1 MWRSIQKLTIAIV
14 LRVVHAALAELR
26 DMDTRVRREFDRMPE
41 GMGYALSTG
50 YRAPALEV
58 VWQGGRLRRCCGAGS
73 RVCRLA
79 IKSLPL
85 SFRLFTGQMSV
96 AQGYAQHAF
105 CVSGDVADVMKLV
118 RLIDLVEAYLFP
130 TFITKRILTDLPP
143 LQASPLRVY
152 GRIACGF
159 LTNRYGMCKH
169 PRRTAVR

>member
-1 MWRSIQKLTIAIV
+1 
-14 LRVVHAALAELR
+14 
-26 DMDTRVRREFDRMPE
+26 MP
-41 GMGYALSTG
+41 LWPS
-50 YRAPALEV
+50 
-58 VWQGGRLRRCCGAGS
+58 CGAGS